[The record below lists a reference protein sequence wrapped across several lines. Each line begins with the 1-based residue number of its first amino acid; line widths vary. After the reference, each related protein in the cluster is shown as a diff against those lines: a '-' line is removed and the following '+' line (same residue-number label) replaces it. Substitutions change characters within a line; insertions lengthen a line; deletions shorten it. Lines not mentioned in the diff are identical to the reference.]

1 MTIREKEGDTMI
13 SSKQVE
19 QQLKTIGCHYSFW
32 GSTEVAELANIL
44 MDDEEIAI
52 AINGYYEGGFGLLV
66 ATNLRVLIVDKKPF
80 VLNVEDL
87 RYEMMTEVTYGAR
100 LLIADMHI
108 AIPTRTIYFD
118 SWSMTKLHAAMRYIQ
133 KHVSQARDG
142 ATPQVSDWF
151 KTASA
156 VSTPKQSKLTIAE
169 IMSRVARAAFL
180 ATSAEKI
187 IKSPSIGYSS
197 SMTGINPYARRVG
210 ANLRRRLP
218 AFYH

>member
-1 MTIREKEGDTMI
+1 MI

-19 QQLKTIGCHYSFW
+19 QQLKRIDCYYSFW
-32 GSTEVAELANIL
+32 GSTEIAELANIL

-66 ATNLRVLIVDKKPF
+66 ATNFRVLIIDKKPF

-100 LLIADMHI
+100 LLIAEMRI

-118 SWSMTKLHAAMRYIQ
+118 SWSMTKLHTAMRYIQ

-142 ATPQVSDWF
+142 GTTPQVSDWF
-151 KTASA
+151 REPSA
-156 VSTPKQSKLTIAE
+156 VPVPKQSKLTVAE
-169 IMSRVARAAFL
+169 IMSRVAKAAFL
-180 ATSAEKI
+180 AASAEKI
-187 IKSPSIGYSS
+187 IKSPSIGHSS
-197 SMTGINPYARRVG
+197 SMHGINPYSRRMS
-210 ANLRRRLP
+210 ASLRRRLP